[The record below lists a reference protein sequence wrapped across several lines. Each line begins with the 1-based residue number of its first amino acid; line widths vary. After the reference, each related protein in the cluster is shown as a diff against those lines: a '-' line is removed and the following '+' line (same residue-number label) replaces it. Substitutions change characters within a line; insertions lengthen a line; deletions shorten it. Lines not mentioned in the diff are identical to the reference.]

1 MLRPAEFYPITMKKR
16 KALWTS
22 FQTRCDGVFG
32 SAIVNNVLANHKKG
46 ANDDSSNYCR

>member
-16 KALWTS
+16 KALWTG
-22 FQTRCDGVFG
+22 FQTRCDGVVG

-46 ANDDSSNYCR
+46 VNDDSSNYCR